1 MGGEFEMLRVTS
13 NKAVL
18 NEVSRSKYSNVDSS
32 KGYSRKKQYRTVLIE
47 RINILTHVRG
57 LEVIVSSSVKGS
69 LVRLGFI
76 D

>member
-18 NEVSRSKYSNVDSS
+18 NEVSRSKREHSNLA
-32 KGYSRKKQYRTVLIE
+32 QE
-47 RINILTHVRG
+47 RINILKTHVRG